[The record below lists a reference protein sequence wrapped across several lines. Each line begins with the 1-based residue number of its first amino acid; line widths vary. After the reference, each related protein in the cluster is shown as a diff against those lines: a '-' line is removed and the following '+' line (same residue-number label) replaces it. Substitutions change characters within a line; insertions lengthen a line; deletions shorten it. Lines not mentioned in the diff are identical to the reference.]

1 MTKGCV
7 KELEQPARRPSS
19 SSLED
24 ARFSAREKIWN
35 ESRRGFPGAWHLTI
49 SARPLADLFAGS
61 RCPRPPTFPRAKKR
75 LCRSAN
81 KWGPSDKL
89 EWNGTWYSR
98 SWANMSDSCS
108 PSFRSHLFY
117 HLSHHISGIKS
128 RKEENYWD
136 TAGRYG
142 SLMQRDVNERA

>member
-1 MTKGCV
+1 MPKGRV
-7 KELEQPARRPSS
+7 QELEQPTKAFIIIAGGRLFLRSQ
-19 SSLED
+19 ED
-24 ARFSAREKIWN
+24 LRWVRGRFAGVLAANYQRQT
-35 ESRRGFPGAWHLTI
+35 PC
-49 SARPLADLFAGS
+49 RPLPWLALFKASYFCAGEE
-61 RCPRPPTFPRAKKR
+61 TLVLKWQY
-75 LCRSAN
+75 
-81 KWGPSDKL
+81 WGPSGKL

-142 SLMQRDVNERA
+142 SLMQGDVNERT